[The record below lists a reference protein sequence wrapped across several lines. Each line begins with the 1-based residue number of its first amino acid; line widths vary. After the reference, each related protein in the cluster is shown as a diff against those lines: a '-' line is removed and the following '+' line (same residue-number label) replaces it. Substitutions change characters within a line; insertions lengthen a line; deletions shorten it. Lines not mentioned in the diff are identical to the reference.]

1 MDFLTEY
8 EILLGTYEAFVLGY
22 KLSDGKKPKLET
34 SIADHAHAGSIRC
47 ITAADKFLITSGSD
61 EIVKIFNLRN
71 RTEHGTLGHNDGM
84 INAMKFYDKKNLI
97 TCGDDGKVC
106 VIRTGTW
113 KVEKT
118 LLKHNLGVIDI
129 AVHPSGKMALTIGK
143 DRKMVTWNL
152 IKGRSAFVTNIK
164 EVADFVRWS
173 PDGQKYLVGFYKH
186 VDVYSVADCSIEFS
200 IKLNGRSN
208 DVAFLDDNTFA
219 LAGEMPHIEIY
230 SMVTKELLHKFEAH
244 ETRVRC
250 LSFINPS
257 CLVSAS
263 NDGLIKVWK
272 ISRGNDDS
280 FEVKEDSRT
289 DTKCRITS
297 MQVHKVPKVITTLP
311 DVKPEDIEALA
322 KAAGK
327 KKRKI
332 GFADDTTEDNKDA
345 VELIETDLNK
355 QKVIVEL
362 ESDVS
367 TPKKKKFK
375 KKKKKQAVVAE

>member
-1 MDFLTEY
+1 MDSLTDY

-22 KLSDGKKPKLET
+22 KLSEGRKPKLET

-47 ITAADKFLITSGSD
+47 ITASDKFLITSGSD

-71 RTEHGTLGHNDGM
+71 RTEHGTLSHNDGM

-106 VIRTGTW
+106 IIRTGTW

-186 VDVYSVADCSIEFS
+186 VDVYSVADATIEFS

-250 LSFINPS
+250 LSVINPS

-272 ISRGNDDS
+272 ISRNDDT
-280 FEVKEDSRT
+280 FEVNEEGRT

-297 MQVHKVPKVITTLP
+297 MQVHKVPKVNNTIP
-311 DVKPEDIEALA
+311 DVKPEDVEALA
-322 KAAGK
+322 KAVSGK

-332 GFADDTTEDNKDA
+332 GFAENTNEDSKDA
-345 VELIETDLNK
+345 VGFKETDLNQ

-362 ESDVS
+362 DSELS